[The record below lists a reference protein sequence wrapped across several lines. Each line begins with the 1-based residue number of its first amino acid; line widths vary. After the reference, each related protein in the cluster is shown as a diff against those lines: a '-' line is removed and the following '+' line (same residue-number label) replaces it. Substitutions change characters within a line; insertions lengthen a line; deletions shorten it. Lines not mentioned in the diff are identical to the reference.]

1 MLRNSKSFNETISF
15 TFFRSVKPVF
25 NQVINILCSKFCEKN
40 NYNSLGEIFMSEKLF
55 RTAAVFLFVVICVVF
70 LMAPNNATA
79 QVGSGGAINGT
90 VFDPSGAAI
99 PGVSVTAKNVST
111 VVETTR
117 QTTEAGLYVITPL
130 PPGEYSITV
139 KASGFQTLI
148 QEKIFVDAVGN
159 VGINLTLKTGDI
171 SETVTVESAPPQLN
185 TTDSRLGTTIRN
197 ELYTKLPLAMGT
209 AVAGSGIGQGPRN
222 PGAFIFLLP
231 GVSEGNRW
239 GTINGA
245 QGFSKDVFIEGV
257 PITDPIQQGEGR
269 TIALGVSV
277 EAVEQFQVETSG
289 TGVEFNGQGS
299 ENYTIKSGGNEYHG
313 SGFEYLRNDKFNA
326 RGFFP
331 AVRPVERQNE
341 FGFTVGG
348 PILKKKLFFF
358 FSYDGWR
365 YRVVSP
371 TQFASLPTLKERQGD
386 FSELPVAIYDPLT
399 TTPLAGGGFTRTQF
413 RDPSRA
419 TAANPLGLNIIPL
432 NRISS
437 ISRYF
442 QSFLPDP
449 TNSGLQNNYLGQVPV
464 AYDNNSFNLKID
476 YNLTENQRLSGI
488 YTHGKRS
495 QPGAYRET
503 SSGIPQTA
511 LPLPYTDTR
520 LVTEIPTVFQI
531 RHSWSISSNLVNQV
545 SFGYNHFFVPITNAT
560 SEGKYATASGLRG
573 LPAGDASDA
582 FLEATFAGANAP
594 SGWRGTNSRDFED
607 NNYNYT
613 FQDSVIWTKGKHS
626 FKFGFQYQQTE
637 DRTKT
642 NDTGSLLT
650 TAFSNLQ
657 TAGFNATGGLLNA
670 TGNAYASFLLGAL
683 NAATVNEDAVVL
695 TRAQFSS
702 YSGWAADDYKVNPRL
717 TLNIGLRYDVM
728 KPYEEGDD
736 YFTYLDINAPNP
748 AAGGIRGALRFGGNY
763 APDAISCKCNQIINT
778 YYKALG
784 PRVGFAYA
792 LNDKTAVRGGYGI
805 MYSRSGAVGGRDG
818 ARIGTGLTGINANA
832 PIVSPNGSFIPAL
845 YWDNGIPAYA
855 KGPIY
860 SETYQTGFNGTGAG
874 GAVTYG
880 DPNSQ
885 PPRYQNWNL
894 SIQRSLTDSLVV
906 TAAYVGS
913 NGKHLRGGGRGP
925 LSNQLDPKYLVL
937 GNLLNSTATPAN
949 IALARAIVPE
959 VSLPFPTFVGTI
971 AQMLRPFPQYN
982 TVTDVY
988 GNVGQT
994 NYNALQVSVQQRLAH
1009 GLTFNANYTFS
1020 KALGTI
1026 NGNQS
1031 AYRQERSLSTTD
1043 QPHIFNAFYSYQLPF
1058 GKGQMLDSGNSIV
1071 RAIAGGWEISGI
1083 TRASSGFPLGPFTA
1097 TCNVPQAGT
1106 CYANYNPNF
1115 SGDVRL
1121 KGDGSVAPFINVNA
1135 FVSPASFTYGNTP
1148 ATGAYGLRNPRFF
1161 NQDVSLTRNF
1171 QVQEYLRFVFGVDAF
1186 NLFNNV
1192 RFGTINTNITNA
1204 NFGRA
1209 SAQSNLPRVVQ
1220 FKFRLEF

>member
-1 MLRNSKSFNETISF
+1 ML
-15 TFFRSVKPVF
+15 
-25 NQVINILCSKFCEKN
+25 
-40 NYNSLGEIFMSEKLF
+40 EKLF
-55 RTAAVFLFVVICVVF
+55 SKTTIRLFVFLFAAFTIT
-70 LMAPNNATA
+70 PNIILA
-79 QVGSGGAINGT
+79 QVGSGGTINGT
-90 VFDPSGAAI
+90 ITDASGALI
-99 PGVSVTAKNVST
+99 PGAAVTATNAATK
-111 VVETTR
+111 VETTR
-117 QTTEAGLYVITPL
+117 QSTDTGLYVISPL
-130 PPGEYSITV
+130 PPGEYSLTV
-139 KASGFQTLI
+139 KAAGFQTLI
-148 QEKIFVDAVGN
+148 QEKIIVDAVGT
-159 VGINLTLKTGDI
+159 VGVNLTLSAGSI
-171 SETVTVESAPPQLN
+171 SESVTVESAPPQIN
-185 TTDSRLGTTIRN
+185 TTDARLGTTIRN
-197 ELYTKLPLAMGT
+197 ELYTRLPLAMGT

-245 QGFSKDVFIEGV
+245 QGFSKDVLIEGV

-299 ENYTIKSGGNEYHG
+299 ENYTIKSGGNRFHG

-331 AVRPVERQNE
+331 AVRPIERQNE
-341 FGFTVGG
+341 YGFTVGG

-399 TTPLAGGGFTRTQF
+399 TVAVAGGFARTQF

-437 ISRYF
+437 ISKYF
-442 QSFLPDP
+442 QSFLPD
-449 TNSGLQNNYLGQVPV
+449 TNAPGLQNNYQGQVPV
-464 AYDNNSFNLKID
+464 SYNNDSFNLKID

-488 YTHGKRS
+488 YTHGKRG
-495 QPGAYRET
+495 QGGPYREVT
-503 SSGIPQTA
+503 TDRTV
-511 LPLPYTDTR
+511 LPLPYTETR
-520 LVTEIPTVFQI
+520 IVTEIPTVFQLKD
-531 RHSWSISSNLVNQV
+531 SWSITPSLVNQV
-545 SFGYNHFFVPITNAT
+545 SFGFNHFFVPITNVTAD
-560 SEGKYATASGLRG
+560 GNYATKAGLRG
-573 LPAGDASDA
+573 LPAGDASNA
-582 FLEATFAGANAP
+582 FLEAAFAGANAP
-594 SGWRGTNSRDFED
+594 SGWRGTNARDFED

-613 FQDSVIWTKGKHS
+613 FQDSVLWTRGKHS
-626 FKFGFQYQQTE
+626 FKFGFQYQRTQ
-637 DRTKT
+637 DRTIT

-657 TAGFNATGGLLNA
+657 TAGFNAAGGLLNA
-670 TGNAYASFLLGAL
+670 TGNAYASYLLGAL
-683 NAATVNEDAVVL
+683 NSATVNEDSQVMTIAK
-695 TRAQFSS
+695 FSG
-702 YSGWAADDYKVNPRL
+702 YSGWAADDYKVSPRL
-717 TLNIGLRYDVM
+717 TLNLGLRYDVM
-728 KPYEEGDD
+728 LPYTEGGNH
-736 YFTYLDINAPNP
+736 FTYLDINAPNP
-748 AAGGIRGALRFGGNY
+748 AAGGIKGALRFGGNY
-763 APDAISCKCNQIINT
+763 APDAISCKCSQIVNT
-778 YYKALG
+778 YYGNLG

-818 ARIGTGLTGINANA
+818 ARIGTGFVGINANA
-832 PIVSPNGSFIPAL
+832 PIVSPNGSFTPAL
-845 YWDNGIPAYA
+845 FWDNGIPAYI

-874 GAVTYG
+874 GAVTYA
-880 DPNSQ
+880 DPNSE

-894 SIQRSLTDSLVV
+894 SVQRSLTNSMVV

-913 NGKHLRGGGRGP
+913 NGKKLRGGGRGIY
-925 LSNQLDPKYLVL
+925 SNQLDPKYLAL

-949 IALARAIVPE
+949 IALAQAIIPGVA
-959 VSLPFPTFVGTI
+959 LPFPTFVGTI
-971 AQMLRPFPQYN
+971 AQALRPFPQYN
-982 TVTDVY
+982 AVTDVY
-988 GNVGQT
+988 GDVGQS
-994 NYNALQVSVQQRLAH
+994 NYNALQVSVQQRLSH
-1009 GLTFNANYTFS
+1009 GITFNVNYTFS

-1031 AYRQERSLSTTD
+1031 AYRQEKSLSTTD

-1058 GKGQMLDSGNSIV
+1058 GKGKMFDPGNGV
-1071 RAIAGGWEISGI
+1071 ARAILGGWELSGI

-1115 SGDVRL
+1115 SGNPRL
-1121 KGDGSVAPFINVNA
+1121 KGNGSVLPFIDAAA

-1161 NQDVSLTRNF
+1161 NQDLSLTRNF
-1171 QVQEYLRFVFGVDAF
+1171 QVLENLKFVFGADVF

-1192 RFGTINTNITNA
+1192 RFGSINTNITNA
-1204 NFGRA
+1204 NFGKA
-1209 SAQSNLPRVVQ
+1209 AAQANLPRVVQ

>member
-1 MLRNSKSFNETISF
+1 
-15 TFFRSVKPVF
+15 
-25 NQVINILCSKFCEKN
+25 
-40 NYNSLGEIFMSEKLF
+40 MSEKLF
-55 RTAAVFLFVVICVVF
+55 RTAAVITFIVICAVI
-70 LMAPNNATA
+70 LMMPETTSA
-79 QVGSGGAINGT
+79 QVGSGGTISGT
-90 VFDPSGAAI
+90 VFDSSGAI
-99 PGVSVTAKNVST
+99 VPGATVTAINVATRIET
-111 VVETTR
+111 VR
-117 QTTEAGLYVITPL
+117 QTTDAGLYVITPL
-130 PPGEYSITV
+130 PPGSYNVTV
-139 KASGFQTLI
+139 KASGFQTLV
-148 QEKIFVDAVGN
+148 QEKIIVDAVGT
-159 VGINLTLKTGDI
+159 VSVDLTLKAGNI

-185 TTDSRLGTTIRN
+185 TNDSRLGTTIRN
-197 ELYTKLPLAMGT
+197 ELYTNLPLAQGT

-245 QGFSKDVFIEGV
+245 QGFSKDVYIEGV

-299 ENYTIKSGGNEYHG
+299 ENYTIKSGGNGFHG
-313 SGFEYLRNDKFNA
+313 SGFEYLRNDKLNA

-331 AVRPVERQNE
+331 AIRPTERQNE

-358 FSYDGWR
+358 TSYDGWR

-371 TQFASLPTLKERQGD
+371 TQFASLPTLKERTGD

-399 TTPLAGGGFTRTQF
+399 TTAVSGGFTRTQF

-437 ISRYF
+437 ISNYF
-442 QSFLPDP
+442 QSFLPSP
-449 TNSGLQNNYLGQVPV
+449 TAAGLQNNYLGQVPV
-464 AYDNNSFNLKID
+464 QYDNNSFNLKID

-488 YTHGKRS
+488 YTYGKRS
-495 QPGAYRET
+495 QPGPYREVT
-503 SSGIPQTA
+503 IDRTA
-511 LPLPYTDTR
+511 LPLPYTETR
-520 LVTEIPTVFQI
+520 QVAEIPKVFQLK
-531 RHSWSISSNLVNQV
+531 HNWSISPTLVNQA
-545 SFGYNHFFVPITNAT
+545 SFGYTHFFVPIINVT
-560 SEGKYATASGLRG
+560 SAGKYASSSGLTG

-594 SGWRGTNSRDFED
+594 SGWRGTNARDFED
-607 NNYNYT
+607 NNFNNT
-613 FQDSVIWTKGKHS
+613 FQDSVLWIKGKHS
-626 FKFGFQYQQTE
+626 FKFGFQYQTTK
-637 DRTKT
+637 DKTKT

-650 TAFSNLQ
+650 TSFSNLQ
-657 TAGFNATGGLLNA
+657 TAGFNATGGLLSG
-670 TGNAYASFLLGAL
+670 TGNAYASFLIGAL
-683 NAATVNEDAVVL
+683 NGATVNEDSAVL
-695 TRAQFSS
+695 TVAKFKS

-717 TLNIGLRYDVM
+717 TLNLGLRYDVM
-728 KPYEEGDD
+728 LPYEEGSDL
-736 YFTYLDINAPNP
+736 FTYLDINAPNP
-748 AAGGIRGALRFGGNY
+748 AAGGIKGALRFGGNS
-763 APDAISCKCNQIINT
+763 APDAISCHCGQIVNT
-778 YYKALG
+778 YYGALG

-792 LNDKTAVRGGYGI
+792 LNDKTALRGGYGI

-818 ARIGTGLTGINANA
+818 ARIGTGLVGINANA
-832 PIVSPNGSFIPAL
+832 PIVSPNGSFTPAL
-845 YWDNGIPAYA
+845 YWNNGIPPYT

-860 SETYQTGFNGTGAG
+860 SETYQTGFNGTGSG
-874 GAVTYG
+874 GSVTYA

-894 SIQRSLTDSLVV
+894 SVQRSLTNSLVV

-913 NGKHLRGGGRGP
+913 NGKKLRGGGRSEF
-925 LSNQLDPKYLVL
+925 SNQLNPKYLVL
-937 GNLLNSTATPAN
+937 GNLLTQNATPAN
-949 IALARAIVPE
+949 IAAAQVIVPG
-959 VSLPFPTFVGTI
+959 VGLPFPTFVGTI
-971 AQMLRPFPQYN
+971 GQALRPFPQYS

-988 GNVGQT
+988 GDVGQS
-994 NYNALQVSVQQRLAH
+994 NYNALQVSLQQRLAH

-1031 AYRQERSLSTTD
+1031 AYRQEKSLSTTD

-1058 GKGQMLDSGNSIV
+1058 GKGKMIDPGNKVLQSVI
-1071 RAIAGGWEISGI
+1071 GGWQISGI
-1083 TRASSGFPLGPFTA
+1083 TRASIGFPLGPFTA
-1097 TCNVPQAGT
+1097 TCNVPLAGT

-1121 KGDGSVAPFINVNA
+1121 PGNGVDAPIINVNA
-1135 FVSPASFTYGNTP
+1135 FVSPASYTYGNTP
-1148 ATGAYGLRNPRFF
+1148 ATGAYGLRNPHFL
-1161 NQDVSLTRNF
+1161 NQDLSITRNF
-1171 QVQEYLRFVFGVDAF
+1171 QVFERLKFVFGVDGF
-1186 NLFNNV
+1186 NIFNTV

-1204 NFGRA
+1204 NFGKA
-1209 SAQSNLPRVVQ
+1209 SAQTNLPRVFQ
-1220 FKFRLEF
+1220 LKFRIVF